1 MTVPHDSS
9 RREFLTSSVK
19 LAAAAGL
26 ATAAGCAATGRR
38 GPVIAVS
45 GGPEPRKIG
54 SEDIIRFGLI
64 GIGGRGQGLLDVL
77 LKQKNIAIKALAD
90 VDPNNQ
96 KAVVEKVR
104 KATGQTIDVYGEPE
118 DYKNRLL
125 ARDDIDAVLSATPC
139 YLHGPVYLACF
150 AAGKHFYG
158 EKPMC
163 IEANEADA
171 LVEAQKK
178 NPRVVGQIG
187 FQRRASKLYA
197 EGIKRIRE
205 GEFGELI
212 DGRAAWNNDWGPIGR
227 PNEGAR
233 IWLGRRKLS
242 GDWMLEQACH
252 SWDVIGWITG
262 DMPVAA
268 SGIGRRDVFKDM
280 DPQRDVTDYY
290 VAHLQYKSGL
300 VVDFEHSWICPHKDK
315 GQFTG
320 VYERFAGKKG
330 GITFGDGWMYW
341 RDVAREPEQIKVDDG
356 DHTVRAIESFLDAIR
371 TGAPNVCTV
380 ESSRLA
386 TYTGLLVRKA
396 VDERRWVRIEELL

>member
-1 MTVPHDSS
+1 MTDRNDPS
-9 RREFLTSSVK
+9 RRDFLASSMK
-19 LAAAAGL
+19 AAAVAGMV
-26 ATAAGCAATGRR
+26 TAAGCAAADRK
-38 GPVIAVS
+38 GPTIAVS
-45 GGPEPRKIG
+45 AGPTPRRIG
-54 SEDIIRFGLI
+54 ADGQIRFGLI

-77 LKQKNIAIKALAD
+77 LKQKNISIKALAD
-90 VDPNNQ
+90 LDPNNR
-96 KAVVEKVR
+96 KAVIEKV
-104 KATGQTIDVYGEPE
+104 KAATGESIDVYTEPD
-118 DYKNRLL
+118 DYKNKLL

-139 YLHGPVYLACF
+139 WLHGPVYLACF

-178 NPRVVGQIG
+178 NPQVVGQIG

-197 EGIKRIRE
+197 EGIKRIKE
-205 GEFGELI
+205 GEFGEMI
-212 DGRAAWNNDWGPIGR
+212 DGRAAWNNNWGPIGR

-252 SWDVIGWITG
+252 SWDVVNWVTG
-262 DMPVAA
+262 EMPVAA
-268 SGIGRRDVFKDM
+268 SGVGRRDVFKDM

-290 VAHLQYKSGL
+290 IAHIVYKCGL
-300 VVDFEHSWICPHKDK
+300 NVDFEHSWICPHKDK
-315 GQFTG
+315 EQFTG
-320 VYERFAGKKG
+320 VFERFAGTKG

-341 RDVAREPEQIKVDDG
+341 RDPSMEPEQIKVDDG
-356 DHTVRAIESFLDAIR
+356 DHTVRAIEAFLNSVR
-371 TGAPNVCTV
+371 TGAPNVSTV
-380 ESSRLA
+380 ETGRLA

-396 VDERRWVRIEELL
+396 VDERRWVKIEELL